1 MSSISSTS
9 MDTASLY
16 QQNQQMEMN
25 AVSDYAKEANE
36 ANQEIKENEDKT
48 WQQFD
53 ES

>member
-1 MSSISSTS
+1 MSAISNTQT
-9 MDTASLY
+9 DTTSLY
-16 QQNQQMEMN
+16 QQMEMN

-36 ANQEIKENEDKT
+36 ANQETKETEDKA